1 MDKHLNFIFDYSK
14 SLPWLADR
22 TIFLTITGSQAYGTN
37 IATSDTDY
45 KGVTVPP
52 KEYFYG
58 LKKFEQV
65 DKFNGVDCTIFD
77 IRKFV
82 SLAADCNPDIIEM
95 LYTAPADQLIKTDV
109 GALLVENRGLFLSK
123 KARWTFQGYAF
134 AQLKRIKGHYRWLKQ
149 LPTHKPTREECG
161 LPEHMVVP
169 ADQLN
174 AAWALI
180 RKRMDSWNPDFSGL
194 APAETIKLQVN
205 IDTVL
210 QEIVGST
217 LYLGEKENLW
227 PHAAA
232 YEGFSTNF
240 IEVIQKEKAY
250 KGKLTE
256 WQQYQEWL
264 ANRNEARA
272 ELEAK
277 YGYDVKHGMHLCR
290 LCRMCREILET
301 GEVIV
306 KRPDAEE
313 LKSIRNGAW
322 PYEKLVAWAEEQEAS
337 MDALYAKSTLPKAP
351 NREKIDQLLVEIV
364 ERSQKPSSN
373 VPSPSLH
380 K

>member
-1 MDKHLNFIFDYSK
+1 MNTELQFLNSYAGN
-14 SLPWLADR
+14 LPWLKDR
-22 TIFLTITGSQAYGTN
+22 TIFLTIAGSQAYGTN

-45 KGVTVPP
+45 KGIAVPP

-58 LKKFEQV
+58 LQKFEQA
-65 DKFNGVDCTIFD
+65 DKFDGVDCTIFD

-82 SLAADCNPDIIEM
+82 SLAADCNPNIIEM
-95 LYTAPADQLIKTDV
+95 LYTAPADQLIKTEV
-109 GALLVENRGLFLSK
+109 GALLVGNRSLFLSK

-134 AQLKRIKGHYRWLKQ
+134 AQLKRIKGHYRWLKSP
-149 LPTHKPTREECG
+149 PTHKPTREECG
-161 LPEHMVVP
+161 LPERTVVP
-169 ADQLN
+169 ADQLD

-194 APAETIKLQVN
+194 DSAETVKLQTN
-205 IDTVL
+205 IDSLL
-210 QEIVGST
+210 QEIVGAT

-227 PHAAA
+227 PQAAA

-272 ELEAK
+272 AIEAK
-277 YGYDVKHGMHLCR
+277 YGFDCKHGSHLVR
-290 LCRMCREILET
+290 LTKMCREILET

-313 LKSIRNGAW
+313 LKAIRNGAW
-322 PYEKLVAWAEEQEAS
+322 SYEKLIAWAEEQEAG

-351 NREKIDQLLVEIV
+351 NRGKIDQLLVEIV
-364 ERSQKPSSN
+364 ERSLKA
-373 VPSPSLH
+373 
-380 K
+380 